1 MFARTVPGLPDDR
14 GMGPQEI
21 DTTASRPAPFPSG
34 AHPPTARPARRM
46 GRRAIRIGA
55 HDRLRSELR
64 AIAIDLLGPFA
75 SDELPSDV
83 SAWIDGATESAVA
96 SVCDASLSGLIDAL
110 ESRRAAAP
118 AAVLHRLDDAAAR
131 HDAGIV

>member
-1 MFARTVPGLPDDR
+1 MFARTVSGLDDDPG
-14 GMGPQEI
+14 MSPQNVV
-21 DTTASRPAPFPSG
+21 TTASSPTGIPPDSHPSIS
-34 AHPPTARPARRM
+34 RPARRM
-46 GRRAIRIGA
+46 GSRAVRIGA

-64 AIAIDLLGPFA
+64 SIAIDLLGPFA

-83 SAWIDGATESAVA
+83 STWIDAATEGAVA

-118 AAVLHRLDDAAAR
+118 PAVLHRLDDAAAR

>member
-1 MFARTVPGLPDDR
+1 
-14 GMGPQEI
+14 
-21 DTTASRPAPFPSG
+21 
-34 AHPPTARPARRM
+34 M

-55 HDRLRSELR
+55 RDRLRSELR

-110 ESRRAAAP
+110 ESRRAVAP
-118 AAVLHRLDDAAAR
+118 AAVVQRLDDAAAR